1 MKDGDRIAGL
11 EEQLMLL
18 QRDQEQLDEVIRSQA
33 ETIDRLQRRLDELEQ
48 RLDKL
53 EPDML

>member
-1 MKDGDRIAGL
+1 MKDEDRIATL

-33 ETIDRLQRRLDELEQ
+33 ETIDRLQRRLDQLEQ